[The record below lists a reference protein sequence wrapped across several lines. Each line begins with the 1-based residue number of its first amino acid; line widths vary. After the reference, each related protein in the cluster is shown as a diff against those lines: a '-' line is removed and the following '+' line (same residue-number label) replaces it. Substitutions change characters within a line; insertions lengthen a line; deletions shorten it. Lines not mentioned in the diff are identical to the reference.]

1 MALPIYFIFVK
12 AFRFT
17 RTVMSS
23 NNYNINHWLDNQIE
37 SALLRVCFTAEHPY
51 AREKFQI
58 LPRISLKFGSDK
70 MPTI

>member
-1 MALPIYFIFVK
+1 
-12 AFRFT
+12 
-17 RTVMSS
+17 MSR

-58 LPRISLKFGSDK
+58 LPRVSLKFGSDK